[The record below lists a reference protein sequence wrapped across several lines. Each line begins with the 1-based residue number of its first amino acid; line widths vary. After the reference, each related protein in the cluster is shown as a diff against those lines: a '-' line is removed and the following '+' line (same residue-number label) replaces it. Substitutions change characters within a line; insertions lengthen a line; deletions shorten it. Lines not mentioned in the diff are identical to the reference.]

1 MTTSVSAAIGPGS
14 RTPPASSGRSSRD
27 NITGQARVTAR
38 KGEHF
43 ETKGCLKW
51 EKVG

>member
-1 MTTSVSAAIGPGS
+1 MWARLKNASGELGAII
-14 RTPPASSGRSSRD
+14 AND

-38 KGEHF
+38 KGVYF